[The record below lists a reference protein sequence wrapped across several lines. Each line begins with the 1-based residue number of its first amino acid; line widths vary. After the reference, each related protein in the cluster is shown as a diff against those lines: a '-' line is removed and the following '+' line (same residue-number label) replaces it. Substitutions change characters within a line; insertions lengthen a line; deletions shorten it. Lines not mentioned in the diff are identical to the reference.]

1 MLGLNRSFKNALR
14 GICIALK
21 EERNLKIHLLI
32 TFLVLILAYYF
43 NIEKL
48 DFIIILTMIVIVIS
62 LELMNT
68 AIERTMD
75 LINPSSNEQV
85 GKIKDI
91 AAGSVLITAL
101 VAAVVGFI
109 IFIPYIYE
117 SLSRWVK

>member
-1 MLGLNRSFKNALR
+1 MLGLNRSFKNAFR
-14 GICIALK
+14 GIYIALK